1 MSTTSSVRRLARI
14 PVLVI
19 ALGLLVAGCGINNI
33 PSYEESAKANW
44 SQVLNQYQ
52 RRADL
57 IPNLVETVKGYA
69 AQERQVLEEV
79 TNARARATQMQ
90 VQIPPDILNNPEAFK
105 RFQDAQA
112 QLTGALGRL
121 LAVSER
127 YPDLKSNQN
136 FLALQSQLEGTE
148 NRIAVARRDY
158 IEAVRQYNTELR
170 TFPGVIWASTLYR
183 SNKPMETFTVAE
195 DVTRPPQVSSDGCA
209 VSAACEPKGGRRRRR
224 ASLALPFSRFCL
236 ACHRS
241 GRCARFACA
250 QRPGGG

>member
-1 MSTTSSVRRLARI
+1 MSIRSSVRRLAPI
-14 PVLVI
+14 AVI
-19 ALGLLVAGCGINNI
+19 GLGLLVAGCGIKNI

-79 TNARARATQMQ
+79 TNARARATQ
-90 VQIPPDILNNPEAFK
+90 VQIPPDIVNNPEAFK
-105 RFQDAQA
+105 RFQEAQA

-127 YPDLKSNQN
+127 FPDLKSNQN

-148 NRIAVARRDY
+148 NRIA
-158 IEAVRQYNTELR
+158 
-170 TFPGVIWASTLYR
+170 
-183 SNKPMETFTVAE
+183 K
-195 DVTRPPQVSSDGCA
+195 
-209 VSAACEPKGGRRRRR
+209 K
-224 ASLALPFSRFCL
+224 
-236 ACHRS
+236 
-241 GRCARFACA
+241 
-250 QRPGGG
+250 